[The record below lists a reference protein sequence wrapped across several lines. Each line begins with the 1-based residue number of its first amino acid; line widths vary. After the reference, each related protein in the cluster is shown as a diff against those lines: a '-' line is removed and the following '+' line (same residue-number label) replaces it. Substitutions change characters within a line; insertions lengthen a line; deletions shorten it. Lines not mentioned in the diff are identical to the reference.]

1 MASMPYV
8 VWQRSH
14 TTMKMTMHIDDA
26 LLENVVRL
34 TGASS
39 RTEAVSIAL
48 KEMDRKARLRE
59 FGKKGLGF
67 TKAELM
73 AAVDPAYDLMA
84 LRVADGGAPAGRL
97 PDESEG
103 SYAAPVP
110 APRKAVNYRDALR
123 KRKKR

>member
-1 MASMPYV
+1 MPYI

-26 LLENVVRL
+26 LLENVIQL

-39 RTEAVSIAL
+39 KTEAVHIAL
-48 KEMDRKARLRE
+48 REMDRKARLRE
-59 FGKKGLGF
+59 YGRKGLGL

-84 LRVADGGAPAGRL
+84 LRVADGGTPSGGAEA
-97 PDESEG
+97 D
-103 SYAAPVP
+103 AAPTVP
-110 APRKAVNYRDALR
+110 GPVRYKAARPRR
-123 KRKKR
+123 KRN

>member
-1 MASMPYV
+1 MASVPYV

-26 LLENVVRL
+26 LLANVVRF

-39 RTEAVSIAL
+39 KTEAVSLAL

-59 FGKKGLGF
+59 FGRKGLGF

-73 AAVDPAYDLMA
+73 AAVDPSYDLMA
-84 LRVADGGAPAGRL
+84 LRVADGGEPAGRL
-97 PDESEG
+97 PDESDG
-103 SYAAPVP
+103 SYAVPVP
-110 APRKAVNYRDALR
+110 AARKSVRYKVARP
-123 KRKKR
+123 KRKKS